1 MTVEINE
8 KGEEGKE
15 RGEGEGVEEEERKGK
30 KKRGSRS
37 HKLRQSTIVRS
48 PVVVQRSERAVF
60 LAEGRFIIRFFS
72 RGKFFFY
79 TASRVL
85 EQ

>member
-37 HKLRQSTIVRS
+37 HRQSTIVRS
-48 PVVVQRSERAVF
+48 PVVVQRSERAGF